1 MPTFTFYGPRSG
13 HAMLVAV
20 VVGGGLH
27 LDGVGP
33 HVDEAGGGG
42 AARDGGHPPTTIHS
56 FTISVHPQPG

>member
-1 MPTFTFYGPRSG
+1 
-13 HAMLVAV
+13 MLLAV

-42 AARDGGHPPTTIHS
+42 AARDGGHPPSTIHS